1 MAPAWRR
8 RSLRG
13 VPGGRRPARCRPAP
27 DVRSRRCSRRRH
39 RRLMTRGGFE
49 GLDACVHCGFCLQ
62 ACPTFLATGD
72 ESDSPRGR
80 IELMRGLERGDIAA
94 TDPALFYHLDRCL
107 GCRGCEPVCPSGV
120 QYGHGLEAARSHIT
134 AARGV
139 PRMARLALWA
149 LTTPGVSGF
158 VYRLARLLRATGLPR
173 VFAGWGRFRFAMG
186 MLAATKLA
194 ANKAAA
200 LKTAAR
206 KTAANNPRP
215 PAAPSPPSAA
225 LLFRGCVMQG
235 LFSHVHDAT
244 VRTLGVN
251 GYDVRE
257 VSGQVC
263 CGALHAHAGLIDEA
277 RELARKNVDAFGD
290 GEEPIVVNSAGCGA
304 MMKEYGRLLGD
315 ERCDRLAARV
325 RDVTELLA
333 GDAMTGPV
341 PGAPLDLHVAY
352 DPPCHLLHAQGVAV
366 PPLKL
371 FAAIPL
377 LELVQVPGAAEC
389 CGSAG
394 LFTLLEPEMS
404 RAVLA
409 AKIERLRVAAPQVVA
424 TGNPGCVMQIGAGLA
439 AARVPAHVRHPVE
452 LLDDSYRAAGRY
464 E

>member
-1 MAPAWRR
+1 
-8 RSLRG
+8 
-13 VPGGRRPARCRPAP
+13 
-27 DVRSRRCSRRRH
+27 
-39 RRLMTRGGFE
+39 MTRGGFE

-80 IELMRGLERGDIAA
+80 IELMRGLERGDIAV
-94 TDPALFYHLDRCL
+94 TDTALLYHLDRCL

-120 QYGHGLEAARSHIT
+120 QYGRGLEAARDRIT

-139 PRMARLALWA
+139 SRLTRLALWT

-173 VFAGWGRFRFAMG
+173 LFAGWGRFRFAMG
-186 MLAATKLA
+186 MLAATRPVRRLSGSA
-194 ANKAAA
+194 VRARATP
-200 LKTAAR
+200 TAQPP
-206 KTAANNPRP
+206 NRP
-215 PAAPSPPSAA
+215 TA
-225 LLFRGCVMQG
+225 LLFRGCVMEG

-244 VRTLGVN
+244 ARTLSVN
-251 GYDVRE
+251 GYETRE
-257 VSGQVC
+257 VSGQFC
-263 CGALHAHAGLIDEA
+263 CGALHAHAGLLNEA
-277 RELARKNVDAFGD
+277 RALARTNVNAFGD

-304 MMKEYGRLLGD
+304 LMKEYGHLLGD
-315 ERCDRLAARV
+315 ARSERFGRRV

-333 GDAMTGPV
+333 GDALKGPAA
-341 PGAPLDLHVAY
+341 GAPLDLHVAY

-377 LELVQVPGAAEC
+377 LELVPVPGAAEC

-404 RAVLA
+404 RAVLN
-409 AKIERLRVAAPQVVA
+409 AKLERIRAAAPQVVA
-424 TGNPGCVMQIGAGLA
+424 TGNPGCLMQLGAGLA
-439 AARVPAHVRHPVE
+439 AAGINARVRHPVE
-452 LLDDSYRAAGRY
+452 LLDDSYRVAGRY